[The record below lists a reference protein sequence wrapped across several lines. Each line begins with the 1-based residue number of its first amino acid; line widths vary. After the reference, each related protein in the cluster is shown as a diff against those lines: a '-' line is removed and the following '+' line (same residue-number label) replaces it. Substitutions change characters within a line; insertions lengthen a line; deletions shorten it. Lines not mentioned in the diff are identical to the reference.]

1 MCRNNTEELKDMQY
15 SLYVNERL
23 SEQFM
28 YPKVKETLIGVI
40 TKGIRK
46 SSSGGLLK
54 KTRKN
59 EKYFIIYKI

>member
-1 MCRNNTEELKDMQY
+1 MYRNNTEELKHMQY

-28 YPKVKETLIGVI
+28 YLKVKETLIGVI

-46 SSSGGLLK
+46 STSRGLLK
-54 KTRKN
+54 KTRKK
-59 EKYFIIYKI
+59 EKYLIIYKS